1 MPPND
6 STTPCNNPLLPVGL
20 TGEKYVQAVKTWYHS
35 LTPEQQEKH
44 HAYLLFVFL
53 GRIRFPDGLQNT
65 NQQ

>member
-6 STTPCNNPLLPVGL
+6 STTHANNPLPTGL

-53 GRIRFPDGLQNT
+53 GRIRFPDGLQT
-65 NQQ
+65 PNQQ